1 MANHKSEIKRAK
13 QNELRRQ
20 RNRSQKTRMKTT
32 IKGLEE
38 AISTGDRNAI
48 LEQLKETTSMIDKT
62 AGKGVIHK
70 NRASRKIS
78 RLTQRVNKLL
88 AAKTA

>member
-1 MANHKSEIKRAK
+1 
-13 QNELRRQ
+13 
-20 RNRSQKTRMKTT
+20 MKTS
-32 IKGLEE
+32 IKGLEQ
-38 AISTGDRNAI
+38 AIVAGDPSAI
-48 LEQLKETTSMIDKT
+48 LEQLKETTAMIDKT